1 MRRHVLHCWAV
12 LLSLVPVAATS
23 QGVKRTAPMPE
34 QIAGLAFA
42 GIEKSPV
49 LLRQGVWEG
58 KPVVPG
64 SSSHARVELIQD
76 FRLVGDL
83 NGDGMEEAAVL
94 PRGRL
99 AVGCSRARPSMRRR

>member
-49 LLRQGVWEG
+49 LLRQGV
-58 KPVVPG
+58 VPG